1 MSINIELMLAGL
13 LGAASSLLVPTGV
26 SLSSRPVRPSSRPR
40 RAPAPSCCIC
50 INCKLVD
57 RCKLYHWVEEM
68 HAQPHLTEEADFDP
82 SDPQVRGRG
91 SRDSCEDAE
100 ATRCSF
106 WWCGLSRLVALLF
119 STQVQ
124 VFLRN
129 EEEAENVADGRPLLT
144 TEYDVFACDAFTPD
158 KGRWLRLMPDAQY
171 VPT

>member
-1 MSINIELMLAGL
+1 MLAAV

-26 SLSSRPVRPSSRPR
+26 SLSSRSVRPSSRPP
-40 RAPAPSCCIC
+40 RAPAPTCCIC

-68 HAQPHLTEEADFDP
+68 HQQPHLTEEADFDP
-82 SDPQVRGRG
+82 SDPQVRGFG

-100 ATRCSF
+100 ATRRGV
-106 WWCGLSRLVALLF
+106 WWLVLSRLVALLF
-119 STQVQ
+119 PTQVQ

-144 TEYDVFACDAFTPD
+144 TEYDVFACDAFALD
-158 KGRWLRLMPDAQY
+158 KGRWLRLVPDAEY
-171 VPT
+171 APT